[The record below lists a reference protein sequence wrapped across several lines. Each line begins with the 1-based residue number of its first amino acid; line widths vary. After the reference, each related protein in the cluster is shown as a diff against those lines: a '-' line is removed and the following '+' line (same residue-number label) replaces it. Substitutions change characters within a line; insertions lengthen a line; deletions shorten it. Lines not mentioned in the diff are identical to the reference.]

1 MARFVHATSAH
12 SLLVLVKIIIFIFL
26 RRKIAEKKKKKGKK
40 TSNNNKKEP
49 TTIIIQWVI
58 ISARMLLHIKYTH
71 NLILK
76 SWFSS
81 INTTLKQFMEG
92 FQV

>member
-1 MARFVHATSAH
+1 MPFGVGQNYY
-12 SLLVLVKIIIFIFL
+12 FYFF
-26 RRKIAEKKKKKGKK
+26 EKENCGEEKKKGKK
-40 TSNNNKKEP
+40 TNNNNKKEP